1 MHLDILLLFGVIL
14 LIGLTVGEGSKR
26 IKAPTVVGY
35 IMAGVL
41 IGPTLLNFLTPEKV
55 DSFIPI
61 TSFALSI
68 IGFNIGAELE
78 WRRIKSLG
86 KSIFFIVIFESILA
100 FAFVSTGIYFL
111 TGHIEYG
118 LIFGSLAAATAPAAT
133 VDVIY
138 EYKAKG
144 PLTTTLLAVVG
155 LDDAMAIIIYS
166 FSLAFAKSVL
176 APTINLTFSSVV
188 LTPAKEI
195 FGSILLGIFLGIIFV
210 IIAKK
215 IKNKMKTL
223 ILTLAFLFIGAG
235 ISMHLHFSLI
245 LTSMAMG
252 VCVVNVSSVTSHKVS
267 GIIGEFVPPIYII
280 FFALVGARLDLRN
293 IANIGWLSF
302 MISGFYVVL
311 RAAGKYT
318 GVFLGALISK
328 AKNTVR
334 KYSGFAL
341 FSQAGVAIGLAIF
354 SANQLSIISDKGKA
368 LATMIILIITLTTFL
383 VQIIGPPFVKFAI
396 FKAKENNGQN

>member
-1 MHLDILLLFGVIL
+1 MNLDILLLFGVIL
-14 LIGLTVGEGSKR
+14 LVGLTVGEGSKR

-41 IGPTLLNFLTPEKV
+41 IGPTLLNLLPPEKV
-55 DSFIPI
+55 TKLVPL
-61 TSFALSI
+61 TSFALAI

-78 WRRIKSLG
+78 WKRIKSLG

-100 FAFVSTGIYFL
+100 FIFVGAGVYLF
-111 TGHIEYG
+111 TGHLEYG

-155 LDDAMAIIIYS
+155 LDDAMAIFIYS
-166 FSLAFAKSVL
+166 FSLSFAKTFIS
-176 APTINLTFSSVV
+176 PTVKLNLTSVV
-188 LTPAKEI
+188 LHPLKEI
-195 FGSILLGIFLGIIFV
+195 FGSLLLGIILGFIFV

-223 ILTLAFLFIGAG
+223 ILTLAFLLIGAG

-252 VCVVNVSSVTSHKVS
+252 VCVVNISSATSHKVLDV
-267 GIIGEFVPPIYII
+267 IGEFVPPIYII
-280 FFALVGARLDLRN
+280 FFALVGARLNLRN
-293 IANIGWLSF
+293 IKDIGLMSF
-302 MISGFYVVL
+302 IICGLYVVL
-311 RAAGKYT
+311 RATGKYI
-318 GVFLGALISK
+318 GVYLGALISK
-328 AKNTVR
+328 AKETVR
-334 KYSGFAL
+334 KYLGFAL

-354 SANQLSIISDKGKA
+354 SSNQLSAISEKGKT
-368 LATMIILIITLTTFL
+368 LAGLIILIVTLTTFI
-383 VQIIGPPFVKFAI
+383 VQLIGPPFVKFAI
-396 FKAKENNGQN
+396 FKAKENGSQK